1 MMRIPLL
8 VLLLTIP
15 VFAQSSR
22 ESIPCVV
29 TDAEKIEVTCEGQ
42 STTQS
47 VVLVLSKSDWDYMPY
62 WGRHA
67 PVLGTVLRARQTAQ
81 GKLIGVENEDCD
93 QSISLEVLRAERD
106 NRDLY
111 VRGAVNGGDALC
123 RRQRSP
129 FVMSVLT
136 RLAAK

>member
-1 MMRIPLL
+1 MTMKIPLL
-8 VLLLTIP
+8 ALLITLP
-15 VFAQSSR
+15 LLVSQR

-62 WGRHA
+62 WGRRA